1 MTCHNRWG
9 GDSRGQEQGIWVW
22 RTAFALGCRGKEK
35 QWPKFLWKTES
46 DSDHIPTLV
55 NMLDFR
61 SIILY
66 LEEASFWLF
75 QFPNLEQDE
84 TPPRDDYRLCKMN
97 FFNMWTNCQIES
109 HWGMVVVAFNNC
121 RTTEAERND
130 CWSGVSNRNE
140 NYISICLLELSSPL
154 IST

>member
-1 MTCHNRWG
+1 MG
-9 GDSRGQEQGIWVW
+9 

-35 QWPKFLWKTES
+35 QWPKFLQKTES
-46 DSDHIPTLV
+46 YSDHLPTLV
-55 NMLDFR
+55 NMLDFH

-66 LEEASFWLF
+66 LEEASSWLF
-75 QFPNLEQDE
+75 QFPDLEQDE
-84 TPPRDDYRLCKMN
+84 RPPGGDYWLCKMN

-109 HWGMVVVAFNNC
+109 HWRMVVVAFNNC

>member
-1 MTCHNRWG
+1 LHLDAEAKKSNGPSFFKRQRVTVITYPLLWTCWI
-9 GDSRGQEQGIWVW
+9 SILSSSIWKRPV
-22 RTAFALGCRGKEK
+22 
-35 QWPKFLWKTES
+35 S
-46 DSDHIPTLV
+46 DSCSFP
-55 NMLDFR
+55 
-61 SIILY
+61 ILSKMRDLPEMDY
-66 LEEASFWLF
+66 WLC
-75 QFPNLEQDE
+75 
-84 TPPRDDYRLCKMN
+84 TMN

-109 HWGMVVVAFNNC
+109 HWRMVVVAFNNC